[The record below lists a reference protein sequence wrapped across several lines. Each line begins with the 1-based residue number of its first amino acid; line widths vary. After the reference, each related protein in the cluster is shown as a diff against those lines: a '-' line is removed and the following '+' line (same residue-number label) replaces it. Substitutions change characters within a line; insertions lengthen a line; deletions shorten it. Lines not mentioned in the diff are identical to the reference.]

1 MATTI
6 GSGVG
11 PEGSLGTHDDS
22 MPQFI
27 TDLNMRCNRTFVLLV
42 ASQ

>member
-1 MATTI
+1 MATTV

-11 PEGSLGTHDDS
+11 EGSLGTHDDS

-27 TDLNMRCNRTFVLLV
+27 TDLNMRCNRTFMSLV